1 VNEGPLAP
9 QGIDKNL
16 ARIMHGDEIFAATVA

>member
-1 VNEGPLAP
+1 MARCQRIITPEY
-9 QGIDKNL
+9 L